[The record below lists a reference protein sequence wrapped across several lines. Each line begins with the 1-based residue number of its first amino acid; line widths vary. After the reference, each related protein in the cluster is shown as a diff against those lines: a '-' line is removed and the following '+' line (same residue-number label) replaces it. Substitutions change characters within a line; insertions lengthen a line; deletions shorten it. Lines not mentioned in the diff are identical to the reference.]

1 MVHDAAVAK
10 HNRLSKRH
18 SGLRE
23 KCHTFFKRGILTKI
37 SSALVIIF
45 ILIAIYCPYL
55 TPYTPY
61 EQSLRNKLKPWS
73 KEHWLGTDNLG
84 RDVLTR
90 VLYGARI
97 SIVTGVLS
105 SLWAAVVGAALGLTA
120 GYSRGFLGSFLM
132 RLTDAHLSIPPLIL
146 VMVLAPIFGRTI
158 LGISIVIGIS
168 AIPSYVRMVY
178 GQVLSL
184 RENDY
189 VTAASVI
196 GQSNFKILLKHLLP
210 NCIPVVIV
218 MFTSNVSTAITIEAN
233 LAYIGIGIRPPTPA
247 WGVMISEG
255 YNYLVS
261 YPHLAIAP
269 GIMLMLLIISL
280 NVVGDGIRDVIDP
293 RLRGKL

>member
-1 MVHDAAVAK
+1 M
-10 HNRLSKRH
+10 
-18 SGLRE
+18 
-23 KCHTFFKRGILTKI
+23 
-37 SSALVIIF
+37 
-45 ILIAIYCPYL
+45 
-55 TPYTPY
+55 
-61 EQSLRNKLKPWS
+61 QNKLKPWS

-84 RDVLTR
+84 RMDQSPV
-90 VLYGARI
+90 GKNI
-97 SIVTGVLS
+97 DCDGVLKP
-105 SLWAAVVGAALGLTA
+105 LGHVVCAALGLTA

-269 GIMLMLLIISL
+269 GIMLMLLIICLMWS
-280 NVVGDGIRDVIDP
+280 VGSATDRSQVE
-293 RLRGKL
+293 GKL